1 VRLNVVGNI
10 KEYAMRM
17 HDINEAAKQLNL
29 CRQTVYKLIREGEKG
44 GIMIE
49 RAEGQFWAYEI
60 DNNDSQK
67 DLVLLDNV
75 QFIYEL
81 SLAELELKA
90 LGIDFDVTNGLREFK
105 ILNKSDEQRELIKS
119 KGSYYKTVDGQIT
132 NYFQIIQKNQTRSV
146 NQYLTHWIYPYKG
159 KFHPQMIRALLNI
172 IGLKEGDTVF
182 EPFSGSGTTA
192 LEAQLLG
199 INFIGIDI
207 SPLCVMQGKVKTGSI
222 YVIDEIEELKNEIL
236 ANIKS
241 NLFQTE
247 NNYYSLIDKLSKDE
261 RVKNFYILARLLAV
275 SDNSRRNRDFI
286 NSFIKNIDLMIHSI
300 KDYIEIKEKL
310 NLRLGDVKIEVGD
323 SRNVRLPDNSVDGI
337 ITSPPYSIALDYIQ
351 NDIHS
356 LKDLGYDVLKMRNDF
371 IGVRGNGKSKI
382 ELYNED
388 MQKSYSEMYRVLKP
402 NKYAVIVI
410 GNATYQGEE
419 IKTVEFTIDCMESL
433 GFKLVKNINK
443 IIFGLY
449 NVMKK
454 ENILIFKKEK

>member
-1 VRLNVVGNI
+1 MEI
-10 KEYAMRM
+10 K
-17 HDINEAAKQLNL
+17 
-29 CRQTVYKLIREGEKG
+29 KLKTKGE
-44 GIMIE
+44 IMIE
-49 RAEGQFWAYEI
+49 RAESRFWAYDL

-90 LGIDFDVTNGLREFK
+90 LGVDFEVTNGLREFR
-105 ILNKSDEQRELIKS
+105 ILNKSDESKELIKR
-119 KGSYYKTVDGQIT
+119 KGSYYKNVNGEFTD
-132 NYFQIIQKNQTRSV
+132 YFKIIQNNQTRSV

-172 IGLKEGDTVF
+172 IGLKEGDTALD
-182 EPFSGSGTTA
+182 PFSGSGTTG

-207 SPLCVMQGKVKTGSI
+207 SPLCVIQGRVKTESI
-222 YVIDEIEELKNEIL
+222 YVIDEIKKIKNEVL
-236 ANIKS
+236 SNIVP
-241 NLFQTE
+241 NLFQTNE
-247 NNYYSLIDKLSKDE
+247 DYYNFLYKLSKDE
-261 RVKNFYILARLLAV
+261 RVRNFYILARLLAI
-275 SDNSRRNRDFI
+275 SDNSRRNRDYV
-286 NSFIKNIDLMIHSI
+286 NSFLKNVDLMLASV
-300 KDYIEIKEKL
+300 KDYIQIKEKL
-310 NLRLGDVKIEVGD
+310 RLKLGDVKIEVGD
-323 SRNVRLPDNSVDGI
+323 SRNIKLPDNSVDGI

-356 LKDLGYDVLKMRNDF
+356 LKDLGCDVLKMRNDF
-371 IGVRGNGKSKI
+371 IGVRGNGRSKV

-388 MQKSYSEMYRVLKP
+388 MKKSYSEIYRVLKP

-410 GNATYQGEE
+410 GNATYQGQE
-419 IKTVEFTIDCMESL
+419 IQTVEFTIKYMEDIGFSL
-433 GFKLVKNINK
+433 CKNINK

-454 ENILIFKKEK
+454 ENILIFKKVK

>member
-1 VRLNVVGNI
+1 METKRL
-10 KEYAMRM
+10 KT
-17 HDINEAAKQLNL
+17 K
-29 CRQTVYKLIREGEKG
+29 GES
-44 GIMIE
+44 MIE
-49 RAEGQFWAYEI
+49 RAESQFWAYEI
-60 DNNDSQK
+60 DDKNTGK

-90 LGIDFDVTNGLREFK
+90 FGAEFEVTNGLREFK
-105 ILNKSDEQRELIKS
+105 ILNKSVELKEKIKS
-119 KGSYYKTVDGQIT
+119 KGSYYKTFDGEST
-132 NYFQIIQKNQTRSV
+132 DYYYIIQKNQTRSV

-207 SPLCVMQGKVKTGSI
+207 SPLCVIQGRVKTESI
-222 YVIDEIEELKNEIL
+222 YVLDGILKLKDEVISKFMPG
-236 ANIKS
+236 
-241 NLFQTE
+241 LFNTE
-247 NNYYSLIDKLSKDE
+247 TNYYKLIKDITSDE
-261 RVKNFYILARLLAV
+261 RIINFYNMARLLAV
-275 SDNSRRNRDFI
+275 SDNSRRKRDFRT
-286 NSFIKNIDLMIHSI
+286 SFIKNLNLMVASV
-300 KDYIEIKEKL
+300 KDFIEIKERL
-310 NLRLGDVKIEVGD
+310 NLKLGNVRTEIGD
-323 SRNVRLPDNSVDGI
+323 SRNVKLSDNSIDGI

-356 LKDLGYDVLKMRNDF
+356 LKDLGYDVSKMRNDF
-371 IGVRGNGKSKI
+371 IGVRGNGRSRV
-382 ELYNED
+382 ELYNAD
-388 MQKSYSEMYRVLKP
+388 MKKSYSEMHRVLKP

-410 GNATYQGEE
+410 GNATYQGKEV
-419 IKTVEFTIDCMESL
+419 KTVEFTIDYMESL

>member
-1 VRLNVVGNI
+1 MEIKRL
-10 KEYAMRM
+10 KTR
-17 HDINEAAKQLNL
+17 
-29 CRQTVYKLIREGEKG
+29 GE
-44 GIMIE
+44 IMIE
-49 RAEGQFWAYEI
+49 RAESQFWAYEI

-172 IGLKEGDTVF
+172 IGLKEGSIVF

-222 YVIDEIEELKNEIL
+222 YVIDEIKELKNEIL

-286 NSFIKNIDLMIHSI
+286 NSFIKNIDLMIYSI

-371 IGVRGNGKSKI
+371 IGVRGNGKSRV

-388 MQKSYSEMYRVLKP
+388 MKKSYSEMYRVLKP

-410 GNATYQGEE
+410 GNATYQGQE
-419 IKTVEFTIDCMESL
+419 IKTVEFTTKYMEDI

-454 ENILIFKKEK
+454 ENILIFKKEI

>member
-1 VRLNVVGNI
+1 MEI
-10 KEYAMRM
+10 K
-17 HDINEAAKQLNL
+17 
-29 CRQTVYKLIREGEKG
+29 KLKTKGET
-44 GIMIE
+44 IIE
-49 RAEGQFWAYEI
+49 RAESQFWAYEI
-60 DNNDSQK
+60 DDNDTQK

-90 LGIDFDVTNGLREFK
+90 LGVDFEVTNGLREFK
-105 ILNKSDEQRELIKS
+105 ILNKSDEQRELIKR
-119 KGSYYKTVDGQIT
+119 KGSYYKTVDEELT
-132 NYFQIIQKNQTRSV
+132 DYFKIIQKNQTRSV

-207 SPLCVMQGKVKTGSI
+207 SPLSVIQGRVKTESA
-222 YVIDEIEELKNEIL
+222 YVIEEIKKIKKEIL
-236 ANIKS
+236 ANITS
-241 NLFQTE
+241 NLFQGDKS
-247 NNYYSLIDKLSKDE
+247 YYNLLDKLSKDE
-261 RVKNFYILARLLAV
+261 RVKNFYILGRLLAV

-286 NSFIKNIDLMIHSI
+286 NSLIKNIDLMMYSI

-310 NLRLGDVKIEVGD
+310 NLRLGNIKIEVGD
-323 SRNVRLPDNSVDGI
+323 SRNVKLPDDSVDGI
-337 ITSPPYSIALDYIQ
+337 ITSPPYSIALDYVQ

-356 LKDLGYDVLKMRNDF
+356 FKDLGYDVLKMRDDF
-371 IGVRGNGKSKI
+371 IGVRGNGRTKV
-382 ELYNED
+382 ELYNDD
-388 MQKSYSEMYRVLKP
+388 MKKSYSEMYRVLKP

-410 GNATYQGEE
+410 GNATYQGQE
-419 IKTVEFTIDCMESL
+419 IKTVEFTIKYMEGL
-433 GFKLVKNINK
+433 GFSLVKNINK

-454 ENILIFKKEK
+454 ENVLIFRKEK